1 MANNPANVTAGKPQ
15 PEGGVFRA
23 PLGTTLPTDATT
35 AKAQA
40 FVGLGLVSDAGLVQS
55 YNHQSTD
62 IKDWGGSTVF
72 TTEEGLTD
80 EYKFTLI
87 EAMNIDVLKTF
98 FGDTNV
104 TGAITTGI
112 TVTGNSKSVPAA
124 CYIFEMAISGGGYR
138 RIVLPNAKP
147 KTRDDVQNVGNN
159 VVGYGITLTCMP
171 DSSGNTHYE
180 YTIKSS
186 T

>member
-1 MANNPANVTAGKPQ
+1 MANSTANVTAGKPKAT
-15 PEGGVFRA
+15 GGVYRA

-35 AKAQA
+35 ALAQA
-40 FVGLGLVSDAGLVQS
+40 FVGLGFVTDAGMTQS
-55 YNHQSTD
+55 YNHQTTD
-62 IKDWGGSTVF
+62 IKDWGGATIL

-80 EYKFTLI
+80 TYQFTMA
-87 EAMNIDVLKTF
+87 EALNVDALKAF

-104 TGAITTGI
+104 TGNLATGI
-112 TVTGNSKSVPAA
+112 TVTGNSKAIPAA
-124 CYIFEMAISGGGYR
+124 CYVFELAVADGGYR

-147 KTRDDVQNVGNN
+147 NAHADVQYVGNN

-180 YTIKSS
+180 YTIKTS
-186 T
+186 

>member
-1 MANNPANVTAGKPQ
+1 MANNTANVTAGKPK
-15 PEGGVFRA
+15 ESGGVYRA

-35 AKAQA
+35 ALGQA
-40 FVGLGLVSDAGLVQS
+40 FVGLGFVSDAGMTQV

-62 IKDWGGSTVF
+62 IKDWGGSTIY

-80 EYKFTLI
+80 TYQFNMV
-87 EAMNIDVLKTF
+87 EAINAEVLKVF
-98 FGDTNV
+98 FGDDNV
-104 TGAITTGI
+104 TGARATGI
-112 TVTGNSKSVPAA
+112 TVKGNSKSVPAA
-124 CYIFEMAISGGGYR
+124 CYVFELAVANGGYR

-147 KTRDDVQNVGNN
+147 STRENVQYVGND
-159 VVGYGITLTCMP
+159 VVGYGVTLTCYP
-171 DSSGNTHYE
+171 DAQGNTHYE